1 MSNLEK
7 YREAFIN
14 SLDLPSD
21 LVNEKLAYQGVDNWD
36 SVGHMNLVAELEDC
50 FGIMMETEDIIDFSS
65 FGKGMEIL
73 QKYGVE
79 FE

>member
-14 SLDLPSD
+14 SLDLSSD
-21 LVNEKLAYQGVDNWD
+21 LVNEELAYQGVDNWD
-36 SVGHMNLVAELEDC
+36 SVGHMNLVAELEDS

-65 FGKGMEIL
+65 YTKGMEIL